1 MNYKLGDSG
10 DKCFQNSHLRI
21 VIDITKIP
29 QILLNSKELIRV
41 YIFKLMIIEFFNQV
55 VSDGNNI
62 LSTFNN
68 PNIILNM

>member
-10 DKCFQNSHLRI
+10 DNKCFQNSHLRI
-21 VIDITKIP
+21 IHITKIP
-29 QILLNSKELIRV
+29 QILLNSKGLIGV

-55 VSDGNNI
+55 VSGDNI